1 MLKPMK
7 IAGCTL
13 LLLTMA
19 SCSEKTPEQSKAP
32 AAEAKPTEQMT
43 AETPAAAPTAAPEAK
58 PEEKVLNIYNWS
70 DYIAKDTVPNF
81 EKQTGI
87 KVRYDVFDSN
97 EVLEAKLLAGHTV
110 IETA

>member
-13 LLLTMA
+13 LLLMMA
-19 SCSEKTPEQSKAP
+19 ACSDKQPEQSKAP
-32 AAEAKPTEQMT
+32 TAESKPTEQT
-43 AETPAAAPTAAPEAK
+43 AETTPAAASAEK

-70 DYIAKDTVPNF
+70 DYIAEDTIPNF

-97 EVLEAKLLAGHTV
+97 
-110 IETA
+110 

>member
-19 SCSEKTPEQSKAP
+19 SCSDKQPEQSKAP

-43 AETPAAAPTAAPEAK
+43 AETPAAAPAAAPEAK
-58 PEEKVLNIYNWS
+58 PEEKVLNIYNLAELTS
-70 DYIAKDTVPNF
+70 NRAISPF
-81 EKQTGI
+81 E
-87 KVRYDVFDSN
+87 
-97 EVLEAKLLAGHTV
+97 
-110 IETA
+110 